1 MRIPAL
7 TALLTASVM
16 MLTGCQLDLMSSIE
30 IEDEPVVV
38 TTTPPPVIYK
48 NTYVNAYVDIPLSVR
63 ELIADRVSGYSMP
76 PVERYG
82 YVLYPTDVVKDGNN
96 IPSYVKADING
107 DGYFDYGY
115 MFSIVSYNENYWY
128 LKTKLII
135 VTSNAYGYEIGCEI
149 NLGTVSGP
157 TSKPIEEYWG
167 IRLLKSG
174 THNVTVTKNGY
185 DKETIV
191 ELKYDGIYL
200 ASIDPAERSVFYADN
215 SGVHEMIL
223 DMGSIAKKAA
233 NRADRVI
240 MVK

>member
-7 TALLTASVM
+7 AALLTVSAM
-16 MLTGCQLDLMSSIE
+16 MFTGCQLDLMSSVE
-30 IEDEPVVV
+30 IEDEPVVI
-38 TTTPPPVIYK
+38 TTDPPVIYK

-82 YVLYPTDVVKDGNN
+82 YVLYPTDVVNDRNN

-115 MFSIVSYNENYWY
+115 MFSIVSYSGEYWY
-128 LKTKLII
+128 LKTKLLI

-149 NLGTVSGP
+149 NLGTVSGL

-174 THNVTVTKNGY
+174 THTVTVTKNGY
-185 DKETIV
+185 DKETVV

-200 ASIDPAERSVFYADN
+200 ASVDPAERSVFYADN
-215 SGVHEMIL
+215 SGVHELVL

-233 NRADRVI
+233 DRADRVI

>member
-7 TALLTASVM
+7 TALLTISAM
-16 MLTGCQLDLMSSIE
+16 MFTGCQLDLMSSIE
-30 IEDEPVVV
+30 IEDDPVVV
-38 TTTPPPVIYK
+38 VTNPPQVYH
-48 NTYVNAYVDIPLSVR
+48 VNAYVDIPFPVR
-63 ELIADRVSGYSMP
+63 ELIANRVKGYSMP
-76 PVERYG
+76 PVDRYG
-82 YVLYPTDVVKDGNN
+82 YVLYPTDVIKDGNN

-107 DGYFDYGY
+107 DGYYDYAY
-115 MFSIVSYNENYWY
+115 MFSIVSYDRNYWR
-128 LKTKLII
+128 LTTKLII
-135 VTSNAYGYEIGCEI
+135 VTSNAYGYEIGTEI

-157 TSKPIEEYWG
+157 TSKPVEEYWG

-174 THNVTVTKNGY
+174 THTVTVTKNGY
-185 DKETIV
+185 EKETIV

-215 SGVHEMIL
+215 NGVHELAL

-233 NRADRVI
+233 DRADRVI